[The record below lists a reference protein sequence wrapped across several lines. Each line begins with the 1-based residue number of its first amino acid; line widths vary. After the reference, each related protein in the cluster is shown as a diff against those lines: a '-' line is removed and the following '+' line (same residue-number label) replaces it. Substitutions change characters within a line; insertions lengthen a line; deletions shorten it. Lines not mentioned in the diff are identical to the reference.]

1 MKYFVYIY
9 NSEGGVPY
17 YVGKGNRKRIFMRH
31 GIPVPRRELVQTF
44 PFSTEQEAWDTEIA
58 LIALFKRTCDGGT
71 LLNLSTGGASGTAG
85 TTHSPERRRQQSIS
99 TKKRIAAFGHPQQG
113 RRGPLSHNSVD
124 YVITTPS
131 GNQLL
136 VKGLTQFCRENDLN
150 ASALVAVSKGK
161 RSHHKGYLCR
171 KMLRDELV

>member
-1 MKYFVYIY
+1 MNYFVYIY
-9 NSEGGVPY
+9 NSEEGVPY

-44 PFSTEQEAWDTEIA
+44 AFATEQEAWDTEID

-85 TTHSPERRRQQSIS
+85 TTHSPERRKRQSVL
-99 TKKRIAAFGHPQQG
+99 TKKRIATLGHPQQG
-113 RRGPLSHNSVD
+113 RRGARSHNSLT
-124 YVITTPS
+124 YVITTP
-131 GNQLL
+131 GGDELL
-136 VKGLTQFCRENDLN
+136 IKGLTQFCRQNDLN
-150 ASALVAVSKGK
+150 TSALVAVSKGK

-171 KMLRDELV
+171 KV